1 MRSSWYAVH
10 VRSRHEFK
18 VRESLEAKGI
28 ETFLP
33 TVERLRQWKDR
44 EKKVLFPLF
53 SGYLFVRLEDIE
65 SSFLHVVKTSGV
77 LRILG
82 NGSFFIPVPE
92 DQIQNLYAL
101 VTSKLPLEDHPY
113 LKEGQRVVIS
123 SGPLRGVKGV
133 LVRKEQERILVVSV
147 DLIQKG
153 VSVKV
158 AADAVE
164 PLLSE

>member
-1 MRSSWYAVH
+1 
-10 VRSRHEFK
+10 
-18 VRESLEAKGI
+18 
-28 ETFLP
+28 
-33 TVERLRQWKDR
+33 
-44 EKKVLFPLF
+44 
-53 SGYLFVRLEDIE
+53 
-65 SSFLHVVKTSGV
+65 VKTSGV

-133 LVRKEQERILVVSV
+133 LVRKERERILVVSV

>member
-18 VRESLEAKGI
+18 VRESLEAKGL

-44 EKKVLFPLF
+44 KKKVLFPLF
-53 SGYLFVRLEDIE
+53 GLSFVRLEDMRAPFACCENIWG
-65 SSFLHVVKTSGV
+65 S
-77 LRILG
+77 RILG